1 MDKNPPAAGE
11 LARRLEH
18 LHQRTRQYLELG
30 HDRLAAA
37 AFAAEGAGEGPG
49 LALDVGTGKGL
60 LAMALA
66 RRGFDVVS
74 VDPDPAEQEVAFA
87 LAREAGLQGRIA
99 FERAGAEDLPY
110 AGGSFDVV
118 ASLDALH
125 HLPAG
130 GRALEEMA
138 RVLRPGGRLVLAEF
152 TEEGFA
158 LVERVHAAEGR
169 HHGRGDLTLEWAS
182 GFLAGRGFSLEA
194 RGEAHHTDRRV
205 FRRPGDPGPAGGSG
219 LPPAFEAMDLE
230 ERGKALSAF
239 ARNWLA
245 HDGCWFLAAE
255 EALGLSEAMALD
267 AAAWRRFAEVE
278 AKRIAETFGPL
289 GRGLRAVEKAL
300 GLRMYALLNPQET
313 EWVDGGRALRL
324 TVGSCRVQ
332 EARRRKNLPPFP
344 CRPVGEVEFST
355 FAKTLDPEVEVRC
368 LRCPPKPNEGG
379 ACTWEFTRARP
390 GEGAKGAPSGGPE
403 EAR

>member
-1 MDKNPPAAGE
+1 MDD
-11 LARRLEH
+11 LAQRLERFRS
-18 LHQRTRQYLELG
+18 RTACYLERG

-74 VDPDPAEQEVAFA
+74 VDPDPAELEVAAA
-87 LAREAGLQGRIA
+87 LAREAGLAGRIT
-99 FERAGAEDLPY
+99 FERADATNLPHA
-110 AGGSFDVV
+110 AGRFDAV
-118 ASLDALH
+118 ATLDALH

-130 GRALEEMA
+130 GRVLGEMA

-158 LVERVHAAEGR
+158 LVERVHAEEGR

-182 GFLAGRGFSLEA
+182 GYLVGRGFSLEGRA
-194 RGEAHHTDRRV
+194 EAHHTDRRV
-205 FRRPGDPGPAGGSG
+205 FGRPAGRDGGSG

-255 EALGLSEAMALD
+255 ERLGLPAAIELD
-267 AAAWRRFAEVE
+267 AAAWSRFAEVE
-278 AKRIAETFGPL
+278 ARRIAETFGTL
-289 GRGLRAVEKAL
+289 GQGLRALEKAL
-300 GLRMYALLNPQET
+300 GLRMYALLNRQET
-313 EWVDGGRALRL
+313 AWREGGEVLRFTMRA
-324 TVGSCRVQ
+324 CRVQ
-332 EARRRKNLPPFP
+332 EARRRKGLPPFP

-355 FAKTLDPEVEVRC
+355 FARAVDPSIGVRC
-368 LRCPPKPNEGG
+368 VHCPPEPNEDG
-379 ACTWEFTRARP
+379 ACTWEFRT
-390 GEGAKGAPSGGPE
+390 APPATGTEGGPE
-403 EAR
+403 GGPGERRKGRASR